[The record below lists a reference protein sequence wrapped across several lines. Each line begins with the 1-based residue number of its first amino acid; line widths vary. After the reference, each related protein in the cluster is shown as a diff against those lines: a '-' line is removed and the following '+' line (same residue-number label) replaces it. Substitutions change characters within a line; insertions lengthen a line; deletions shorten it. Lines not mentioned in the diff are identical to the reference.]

1 MTAGPPT
8 WSVTDFY
15 PGLDSPTFLADFE
28 RLMSCGDSL
37 AELFDHH
44 DIRSIPSSASGDD
57 TPSDIGGA
65 SVAANEVIAALNGA
79 NDLGRTLWAFV
90 YAHIRSDSTDD
101 VAQGFAARIGALIGR
116 NRGLN
121 ARLAAWLAAVG
132 VDRLATTST
141 AVAEHIGTLSRLAA
155 RAAHQMSEPEENLA
169 AELSTTGSMAWT
181 QLHAAVTSQL
191 TVEVEL
197 PDGPRRMSIG
207 EARSLATHAQP
218 EVREAAFEAEL
229 RGWPQVAPVCAAALN
244 GVKGEALILNRR
256 RGWPSAVDVA
266 LFANVVDRGTYE
278 AMTAAVVES
287 LPHFQRFVLAKAAR
301 HGHPG
306 GLPWWDLVAPPPTAS
321 AEWTWEQGLDLV
333 RTAFADYGGDL
344 GGIVDR
350 AISERWIDAL
360 PRPGK
365 ATGASSMPFF
375 ADRSLVNL
383 TFTGSLEQVIITA
396 HELGHSYHN
405 MRLAARTAMQRD
417 VPMSLA
423 ETASIFCE
431 TLFVHVGLQHASG
444 ADRLAMLD
452 ADLCGATQTVV
463 DIHTRVLFETAVF
476 ERRATRTL
484 GVNELNELMLDAQR
498 QAFGASVHE
507 DTLHPY
513 MWAVKQHYYTSN
525 YYNWQYTFGLLFGL
539 GLFAHYLKD
548 PATFR
553 SEYDEMLSRAGM
565 DTADELAARFGI
577 DLTDIAFWRSSIDV
591 LHGRID
597 QYERLA
603 VTSQ

>member
-8 WSVTDFY
+8 WSLTDLY
-15 PGLDSPTFLADFE
+15 SGLDSPAFLADFE
-28 RLMSCGDSL
+28 RLMSYGDSL
-37 AELFDHH
+37 AEIFDRH
-44 DIRSIPSSASGDD
+44 DIRSLPSFSRGDGG
-57 TPSDIGGA
+57 PVDIAGA
-65 SVAANEVIAALNGA
+65 SVAADEAIAALNEA
-79 NDLGRTLWAFV
+79 NELGRMLWAFV
-90 YAHIRSDSTDD
+90 SAHIRSDSADER
-101 VAQGFAARIGALIGR
+101 AQGFAARIGGLIGR
-116 NRGLN
+116 NRSLN
-121 ARLAAWLAAVG
+121 ARFAVWLAAVG
-132 VDRLATTST
+132 VDRLATEST
-141 AVAEHIGTLSRLAA
+141 VVAEHLGPLSRLAV
-155 RAAHQMSEPEENLA
+155 RAAHQMAESDENLA
-169 AELSTTGSMAWT
+169 AELSTIGSMAWT

-197 PDGPRRMSIG
+197 PDGPQRMSIG
-207 EARSLATHAQP
+207 EARSLATHPQTA
-218 EVREAAFEAEL
+218 VRQAAFEAEV
-229 RGWPQVAPVCAAALN
+229 RGWAQVAPVCAAALN

-256 RGWPSAVDVA
+256 RGWPSALDVT
-266 LFANVVDRGTYE
+266 LFGNVVERGAYE

-321 AEWTWEQGLDLV
+321 AQWTWEEGLELV

-383 TFTGSLEQVIITA
+383 TFTGSLEQVVTTA

-405 MRLAARTAMQRD
+405 MRLAPRTALQRD

-431 TLFVHVGLQHASG
+431 TLFVHVGLRHASG
-444 ADRLAMLD
+444 ADRLALLD

-484 GVNELNELMLDAQR
+484 GVNELNELMLESQR
-498 QAFGASVHE
+498 QAFGASVRE

-513 MWAVKQHYYTSN
+513 MWAVKQHYYTSH

-539 GLFAHYLKD
+539 GLFAQYSKD
-548 PATFR
+548 PASFR
-553 SEYDEMLSRAGM
+553 REYDDMLSRAGM
-565 DTADELAARFGI
+565 DTAGELAARFGI
-577 DLTDIAFWRSSIDV
+577 DLGDIAFWRSSIDV
-591 LHGRID
+591 LNGRID
-597 QYERLA
+597 QYEQLA
-603 VTSQ
+603 VSPQ